1 VLFGPTRLGFL
12 FEILKIY
19 FMTKSTYYTTSVHP
33 KTLVIVVHAPY
44 NIVRDVRGYFD
55 EFLHLVRSNGISI
68 DAVKEVKLRSVDNTA
83 FFTKGKLEEIIE
95 MCRHEQFEEVIISEQ
110 LSVRQE
116 RTLAELLHVKL
127 FDRTMLILEIFE
139 KRATSAEGK
148 IQVQMA
154 RLRYTKSRL
163 AGRGIHLSQQG
174 GMPGTR
180 GPGETQKARDIEHIE
195 HLLNRLRRELD
206 AIERS
211 RATQRKRRLNK
222 QEDLIC
228 LVGYTNAGKSSIL
241 NVLTKSNVM
250 AENQLFSTLDTTTR
264 ELYLRGIK
272 CGLLSDT
279 VGFIQQLPK
288 QLLEAFKS
296 TLQELHFAHLI
307 LHVVDASDPNWR
319 SHITIVDTLLADLA
333 VAKPL
338 VYVFNKVDKLTAEER
353 LALCPYLPTDHPVI
367 MCSTQAGLEGL
378 AELIAFL
385 YDWHQNRSVI
395 TSTSVD

>member
-1 VLFGPTRLGFL
+1 MAKQTH
-12 FEILKIY
+12 
-19 FMTKSTYYTTSVHP
+19 YTTSVHP
-33 KTLVIVVHAPY
+33 KTLVIVVDAPY
-44 NIVRDVRGYFD
+44 NTVRDMRGYYD
-55 EFLHLVRSNGISI
+55 EFLHLVESNDISF
-68 DAVKEVKLRSVDNTA
+68 DAVKEVKLRSVDNVA
-83 FFTKGKLEEIIE
+83 FFTKGKLEEIVEI
-95 MCRHEQFEEVIISEQ
+95 CRHEQFEEVIISEQ

-116 RTLAELLHVKL
+116 RTLAEMLRAKI

-195 HLLNRLRRELD
+195 HLLNRLRRELG

-211 RATQRKRRLNK
+211 RATQRKRRLNR
-222 QEDLIC
+222 QEQLIC

-241 NVLTKSNVM
+241 NALTKSTVI
-250 AENQLFSTLDTTTR
+250 AEDQLFSTLGTTTR
-264 ELYLRGIK
+264 ELYLKGVK

-279 VGFIQQLPK
+279 VGFIQQLPH
-288 QLLEAFKS
+288 QLVEAFKS
-296 TLQELHFAHLI
+296 TLHELHFAHLI

-319 SHITIVDTLLADLA
+319 SHIKVVNTLLEELE
-333 VAKPL
+333 VTQPI
-338 VYVFNKVDKLTAEER
+338 VYVFNKMDMLTKEER
-353 LALCPYLPTDHPVI
+353 LALCPYLPIDYPVI
-367 MCSTQAGLEGL
+367 MCSTQSGPQGL
-378 AELIAFL
+378 ADLIEYL
-385 YDWHQNRSVI
+385 YAWHHKQISSSVSSSAD
-395 TSTSVD
+395 TSID